1 MPKIQNT
8 YCDERPKADVM
19 ASLKLACAA
28 NNFEVVEAGD
38 ELLAKNSM
46 GLTSWPI
53 TLSFKVKEKDGGA
66 KTSIDLTGEIG
77 GVGPIQASHLRK
89 NIEKVIARA
98 GISDSKEDKSASS
111 EADPDKQ
118 SGDTNPLQTPLSE
131 KPIGFVLAALG
142 GLPAAPVGIAA
153 SVATLFLLS
162 KKLHKGTNNS
172 SPNRFLWWAAIGI
185 IGLPISFGINSAIF
199 PGIYNADT
207 SSTPTTKTPESNT
220 TIPEAPAPI
229 EVAWDSEQNKK
240 ELEQSLTE
248 NWANA
253 LTGVQQAVK
262 SADCSPTSSKG
273 FWNCSVRLLGEEQP
287 QAYKVEVDEKTGKWA
302 AQPIF

>member
-1 MPKIQNT
+1 MPKTQNT
-8 YCDERPKADVM
+8 YCDERPKAEVM

-28 NNFEVVEAGD
+28 NSFEVVEAGD

-53 TLSFKVKEKDGGA
+53 TLSFKVKEIDEGA
-66 KTSIDLTGEIG
+66 KTSIELAGEIG

-89 NIEKVIARA
+89 NIDKVIARA
-98 GISDSKEDKSASS
+98 GISDSKKDKSASS
-111 EADPDKQ
+111 EAGSDEQ
-118 SGDTNPLQTPLSE
+118 SEAANALQSPLSE

-153 SVATLFLLS
+153 SAATLFVLS
-162 KKLHKGTNNS
+162 KKLRKGANKS
-172 SPNRFLWWAAIGI
+172 SPNRFIWWAAIGI
-185 IGLPISFGINSAIF
+185 IGLPISFAINSAIF
-199 PGIYNADT
+199 PGIYNTDT
-207 SSTPTTKTPESNT
+207 SSAPTTTTPESNT
-220 TIPEAPAPI
+220 TVPEAPI
-229 EVAWDSEQNKK
+229 EVAWDSAQNKK
-240 ELEQSLTE
+240 ELEQALTE

-262 SADCSPTSSKG
+262 SADCTPTSSKG